1 MLFDVSVALTWVLF
15 LALFPI
21 TFIWL
26 RRGWRILIRG
36 DLSEV
41 ALKQG
46 KPPAN
51 PQKFAPYAALINLI
65 CGSITAFVIIGVL
78 VGSLEYDTWS
88 ALAGSTIWMKFILDF
103 ALSRHAH
110 PFTFKKVT

>member
-26 RRGWRILIRG
+26 RRAWRILIRR
-36 DLSEV
+36 DFSEV

-51 PQKFAPYAALINLI
+51 PQKFAPYTALINLI

-78 VGSLEYDTWS
+78 AGSLEYDTWS

-110 PFTFKKVT
+110 PFMFKKVT